1 MLLRADGGAEIG
13 AGHVMRCLAL
23 AQAWQDA
30 GGAVAFISAGL
41 SGELSQRLAEAR
53 MTVLDLDQVP
63 GSSQDAEATAQHALR
78 AGAEWVVADG
88 YGFGE
93 EYQRVIKQAGL
104 KLLVLDDYG
113 HAEHYHADIVL
124 NQSLD
129 AAGSLYGVC
138 EPTTR
143 LLLGTTYALLR
154 REFVRQGN
162 RPRAIPQIARH
173 VLVSF
178 GGSDPHDLS
187 AKTIR
192 AIRSIDEPALET
204 TVVAGDD
211 RLQARL
217 APLAGDGPQ
226 RIKVLG
232 HVSEMPELMGRADLA
247 IAAAGGS
254 SWERALLRLPS
265 LVVIAAKNQRS
276 IARALDHAGA
286 ALVLGWWHEVSE
298 ADLAGSI
305 RDSAMDA
312 PLRGRQSEAAGRL
325 VDGMGAGRVV
335 QAMAG

>member
-1 MLLRADGGAEIG
+1 M
-13 AGHVMRCLAL
+13 
-23 AQAWQDA
+23 
-30 GGAVAFISAGL
+30 
-41 SGELSQRLAEAR
+41 
-53 MTVLDLDQVP
+53 
-63 GSSQDAEATAQHALR
+63 
-78 AGAEWVVADG
+78 
-88 YGFGE
+88 
-93 EYQRVIKQAGL
+93 
-104 KLLVLDDYG
+104 
-113 HAEHYHADIVL
+113 
-124 NQSLD
+124 
-129 AAGSLYGVC
+129 
-138 EPTTR
+138 
-143 LLLGTTYALLR
+143 
-154 REFVRQGN
+154 
-162 RPRAIPQIARH
+162 
-173 VLVSF
+173 
-178 GGSDPHDLS
+178 
-187 AKTIR
+187 
-192 AIRSIDEPALET
+192 
-204 TVVAGDD
+204 AGDD